1 MLFWSCIA
9 KTNRQ
14 KLLILL
20 FFFLLTLAIE
30 MLFVI
35 MWSRIYAF
43 NDIVAQI
50 AIIWLIRTITII
62 PIRVYTVKQTKSPS
76 RSRGKGRGGLI
87 FVFSQDGAIV
97 SISTGQSNRT
107 FHFTS
112 NFIAKVWATERKIKN
127 YNFINIFSKFSKNTL
142 ERSNYLG
149 KVLEFIF
156 VISNWSSMIRVTW
169 GHLRIG
175 PEWRFNF

>member
-14 KLLILL
+14 ELLIL

-76 RSRGKGRGGLI
+76 RSRGMGRGGLI

-112 NFIAKVWATERKIKN
+112 NFIAKVWATEKKRKKDKKN
-127 YNFINIFSKFSKNTL
+127 YNFY
-142 ERSNYLG
+142 NYFFQ
-149 KVLEFIF
+149 VF
-156 VISNWSSMIRVTW
+156 
-169 GHLRIG
+169 
-175 PEWRFNF
+175 

>member
-9 KTNRQ
+9 KTNQQ
-14 KLLILL
+14 KLLIHCSIL

-76 RSRGKGRGGLI
+76 RSRGMGRGGLI

-112 NFIAKVWATERKIKN
+112 NFIAKVWATEKKKERKIK
-127 YNFINIFSKFSKNTL
+127 IIILQTL
-142 ERSNYLG
+142 FPSFL
-149 KVLEFIF
+149 K
-156 VISNWSSMIRVTW
+156 IR
-169 GHLRIG
+169 
-175 PEWRFNF
+175 

>member
-9 KTNRQ
+9 KTNQQ
-14 KLLILL
+14 KLLIYYSIL

-76 RSRGKGRGGLI
+76 RSRGMGRGGLI

-112 NFIAKVWATERKIKN
+112 NFIAKVWATEKKKERKIKN
-127 YNFINIFSKFSKNTL
+127 YNFINIFSMFSKNTL
-142 ERSNYLG
+142 ERSN
-149 KVLEFIF
+149 
-156 VISNWSSMIRVTW
+156 
-169 GHLRIG
+169 
-175 PEWRFNF
+175 

>member
-1 MLFWSCIA
+1 
-9 KTNRQ
+9 
-14 KLLILL
+14 
-20 FFFLLTLAIE
+20 

-76 RSRGKGRGGLI
+76 RSRGMGRGGLI

-112 NFIAKVWATERKIKN
+112 NFIAKVWATEKKERKIKN
-127 YNFINIFSKFSKNTL
+127 YNFYNYFFKFSKNTL

-175 PEWRFNF
+175 SEWRFNF